1 MVKILHYYL
10 LTLMLLMLSIGA
22 RAEDKTVTFVMQL
35 DKSLTTDG
43 FSITKDGVTIT
54 VYNTSSG
61 SFQSSY
67 LKINQ
72 GKPFTVSCSAGNIK
86 KIVLTGYNDTRF
98 DPDKL
103 EVTDGGGTYNTSTG
117 IDHQCE
123 WTGDAASVTF
133 TVPSNVRRVYLTKVE
148 ATYSTGSAPGEK
160 QNPGLAFSSANA
172 SAVLGYSFT
181 APTLTQP
188 DGLAVTYTSS
198 NTNVATVNASTGEVA
213 PLAVGTTTITAS
225 SAETDAYV
233 AGEASYTL
241 TVLALNGNGS
251 TDNPYTVADLK
262 KLNEINMFPTS
273 SVSVKGIIS
282 GIYAF
287 INTGY
292 WNEMDYY
299 ISDDGS
305 TDNQYLVKGRGLD
318 YAKFNAKEDLMVG
331 SKVILTGTPNDM
343 SEFNYDELTS
353 IEVPVS
359 IVDGEYATFYYGG
372 FNLKVPAGVTATTY
386 SYANNALTTSK
397 TYNEGDV
404 IPAKTAVVLKGNA
417 ATYYFQGTTETGE
430 TPIFSNL
437 HGFDK
442 DATTSVEGMGKYYML
457 SLNAQSDPASIGFYW
472 GADGG
477 GAFTSKA
484 HKAYLALPASANV
497 KGFAFNDVTNG
508 ITAKTT
514 TEQADAPVYSLTGL
528 RMSGPLPAGVY
539 VRNGKKFIV
548 K

>member
-1 MVKILHYYL
+1 
-10 LTLMLLMLSIGA
+10 
-22 RAEDKTVTFVMQL
+22 
-35 DKSLTTDG
+35 
-43 FSITKDGVTIT
+43 
-54 VYNTSSG
+54 
-61 SFQSSY
+61 
-67 LKINQ
+67 
-72 GKPFTVSCSAGNIK
+72 
-86 KIVLTGYNDTRF
+86 
-98 DPDKL
+98 
-103 EVTDGGGTYNTSTG
+103 
-117 IDHQCE
+117 
-123 WTGDAASVTF
+123 
-133 TVPSNVRRVYLTKVE
+133 
-148 ATYSTGSAPGEK
+148 
-160 QNPGLAFSSANA
+160 
-172 SAVLGYSFT
+172 
-181 APTLTQP
+181 
-188 DGLAVTYTSS
+188 
-198 NTNVATVNASTGEVA
+198 
-213 PLAVGTTTITAS
+213 
-225 SAETDAYV
+225 
-233 AGEASYTL
+233 
-241 TVLALNGNGS
+241 
-251 TDNPYTVADLK
+251 
-262 KLNEINMFPTS
+262 MFPTS

-282 GIYAF
+282 GIYNF

-292 WNEMDYY
+292 WNDMDYY

-359 IVDGEYATFYYGG
+359 IVDREYATFYYGG

-437 HGFDK
+437 HGSDK

-477 GAFTSKA
+477 GAFTSEA
-484 HKAYLALPASANV
+484 HTALSRSMRLAAQSKRMKLLSSISSSFCG
-497 KGFAFNDVTNG
+497 K
-508 ITAKTT
+508 
-514 TEQADAPVYSLTGL
+514 LTK
-528 RMSGPLPAGVY
+528 
-539 VRNGKKFIV
+539 NN
-548 K
+548 

>member
-1 MVKILHYYL
+1 M
-10 LTLMLLMLSIGA
+10 
-22 RAEDKTVTFVMQL
+22 
-35 DKSLTTDG
+35 
-43 FSITKDGVTIT
+43 
-54 VYNTSSG
+54 
-61 SFQSSY
+61 
-67 LKINQ
+67 
-72 GKPFTVSCSAGNIK
+72 
-86 KIVLTGYNDTRF
+86 
-98 DPDKL
+98 
-103 EVTDGGGTYNTSTG
+103 GGGTYNTSTG

-198 NTNVATVNASTGEVA
+198 APNVATVNASTGEVT
-213 PLAVGTTTITAS
+213 PLTVGTTTITAN
-225 SAETDAYV
+225 SAETDTYT

-241 TVLALNGNGS
+241 TVLELAGNG
-251 TDNPYTVADLK
+251 TLEHPYSVADLN
-262 KLNEINMFPTS
+262 KLKEINMFPES

-282 GIYAF
+282 SIDIF
-287 INTGY
+287 INRDY
-292 WNEMDYY
+292 WNEMDYN
-299 ISDDGS
+299 ISDDG
-305 TDNQYLVKGRGLD
+305 TTANQYLVKGRGLG

-331 SKVILTGTPNDM
+331 SKVVLTGIPYPD
-343 SEFNYDELTS
+343 EFDYSELTS

-359 IVDGEYATFYYGG
+359 IADGEYATFYYGG

-386 SYANNALTTSK
+386 SYANNALTASK

-404 IPAKTAVVLKGNA
+404 IPAKTAVVLNGNA
-417 ATYYFQGTTETGE
+417 NTYYFPGTTETGE
-430 TPIFSNL
+430 TPIHSNL
-437 HGFDK
+437 HGSDV
-442 DATTSVEGMGKYYML
+442 ATTTNVEGMGKYYML
-457 SLNAQSDPASIGFYW
+457 SLDAESTPGSIGFYW

-477 GAFTSKA
+477 GAFTSAA
-484 HKAYLALPASANV
+484 HKAYLALPASAQV

-514 TEQADAPVYSLTGL
+514 TTEQANAPVYSLTGV
-528 RMSGPLPAGVY
+528 RMSGPLPAGIY

-548 K
+548 R

>member
-22 RAEDKTVTFVMQL
+22 RAEDKTVTFIPQL
-35 DKSLTTDG
+35 EEDYNLCTDG
-43 FSITKDGVTIT
+43 FSMTKEAVTISL
-54 VYNTSSG
+54 VSASYNGAITHTSI
-61 SFQSSY
+61 
-67 LKINQ
+67 KIQ
-72 GKPFTVSCSAGNIK
+72 PGKPFTVSCSAGNIK
-86 KIVLTGYNDTRF
+86 KIVLTGNDAGF

-103 EVTDGGGTYNTSTG
+103 TVTDGVGNYAATSEA
-117 IDHQCE
+117 HQWE

-133 TVPSNVRRVYLTKVE
+133 KNSSKKRVQLIKVE
-148 ATYSTGSAPGEK
+148 VTYSTGSTSSEK
-160 QNPGLAFSSANA
+160 QNPGLVFSPAKA
-172 SAVLGYSFT
+172 SAVLGYPFT
-181 APTLTQP
+181 APTLTKP
-188 DGLAVTYTSS
+188 DGLAVTYSSS
-198 NTNVATVNASTGEVA
+198 NTNVATVDASTGNVTTLSE
-213 PLAVGTTTITAS
+213 GTTTITAKS
-225 SAETDAYV
+225 EETDAYV

-404 IPAKTAVVLKGNA
+404 IPAKTPVVLKANEGD
-417 ATYYFQGTTETGE
+417 YFFAGTTETGE
-430 TPIFSNL
+430 RPTATNL
-437 HGFDK
+437 HGSDVE
-442 DATTSVEGMGKYYML
+442 TWTNVEGMGKYYML

>member
-1 MVKILHYYL
+1 M
-10 LTLMLLMLSIGA
+10 
-22 RAEDKTVTFVMQL
+22 
-35 DKSLTTDG
+35 
-43 FSITKDGVTIT
+43 
-54 VYNTSSG
+54 
-61 SFQSSY
+61 
-67 LKINQ
+67 
-72 GKPFTVSCSAGNIK
+72 
-86 KIVLTGYNDTRF
+86 
-98 DPDKL
+98 
-103 EVTDGGGTYNTSTG
+103 GGGTYAATSEA
-117 IDHQCE
+117 HQWE
-123 WTGDAASVTF
+123 WTGDADSVTF
-133 TVPSNVRRVYLTKVE
+133 TVSSTVKRVQLIKVE
-148 ATYSTGSAPGEK
+148 VTYSTGSTSSEK
-160 QNPGLAFSSANA
+160 QNPGLFFSPAQA
-172 SAVLGYSFT
+172 SAVLGYPFT

-213 PLAVGTTTITAS
+213 PLAVGTTTITAN

-251 TDNPYTVADLK
+251 TDYPYTVADLK
-262 KLNEINMFPTS
+262 KLNEINMFPES

-299 ISDDGS
+299 ISDDGTS
-305 TDNQYLVKGRGLD
+305 ANQYLVKGRGLD

-331 SKVILTGTPNDM
+331 SKVVLTGTPYPD
-343 SEFNYDELTS
+343 EFDYSDLTS

-372 FNLKVPAGVTATTY
+372 FNLKMPAGVTATTY

-437 HGFDK
+437 HGSDK
-442 DATTSVEGMGKYYML
+442 DATTSVEGMGKYYM
-457 SLNAQSDPASIGFYW
+457 QTQI
-472 GADGG
+472 
-477 GAFTSKA
+477 
-484 HKAYLALPASANV
+484 
-497 KGFAFNDVTNG
+497 
-508 ITAKTT
+508 
-514 TEQADAPVYSLTGL
+514 
-528 RMSGPLPAGVY
+528 
-539 VRNGKKFIV
+539 FISSQHS
-548 K
+548 

>member
-22 RAEDKTVTFVMQL
+22 RAEDKTVTINKDDLVA
-35 DKSLTTDG
+35 DKTATSLTKEGITI
-43 FSITKDGVTIT
+43 SIDNGSLNNGVQYFRVYSKGTIT
-54 VYNTSSG
+54 
-61 SFQSSY
+61 
-67 LKINQ
+67 I
-72 GKPFTVSCSAGNIK
+72 SCSAGNIT
-86 KIVLTGYNDTRF
+86 KITFTTTYSTAG
-98 DPDKL
+98 PDRL
-103 EVTDGGGTYNTSTG
+103 SLSVGGGQYTKSTTKG
-117 IDHQCE
+117 E
-123 WTGDAASVTF
+123 WVGDAT
-133 TVPSNVRRVYLTKVE
+133 TVSFRNITSKQAKIEEIVV
-148 ATYSTGSAPGEK
+148 TYSTGSSAK
-160 QNPGLAFSSANA
+160 QEPNLAFSTQTATA
-172 SAVLGYSFT
+172 ALGLPFT
-181 APTLTQP
+181 APTLTKP
-188 DGLAVTYTSS
+188 ENLAVSYSSS
-198 NTNVATVNASTGEVA
+198 NTNVATVNASTGEVTA
-213 PLAVGTTTITAS
+213 LSAGTTTITAKS
-225 SAETDAYV
+225 EETDTYL

-241 TVLALNGNGS
+241 TVLALTGNGS
-251 TDNPYTVADLK
+251 VDYPYTVADLK
-262 KLNEINMFPTS
+262 ALAAADMLPTS
-273 SVSVKGIIS
+273 PVSVKGIIS
-282 GIYAF
+282 SVYSFYYGAMY
-287 INTGY
+287 
-292 WNEMDYY
+292 YY
-299 ISDDGS
+299 ISDDDA
-305 TDNQYLVKGRGLD
+305 TANQLLVAGYNLGGIR
-318 YAKFNAKEDLMVG
+318 FSAKEDLMVG
-331 SKVILTGTPNDM
+331 SKVILTGTPYDE
-343 SEFNYDELTS
+343 SEFDYTEITS

-372 FNLKVPAGVTATTY
+372 FNLKIPAGVTATTY

-404 IPAKTAVVLKGNA
+404 IPAKTAVVLKANEGD
-417 ATYYFQGTTETGE
+417 YFFAGTTETGE
-430 TPIFSNL
+430 RPTATNL
-437 HGFDK
+437 HGSDVE
-442 DATTSVEGMGKYYML
+442 TWTNVEGMGKYYML

>member
-22 RAEDKTVTFVMQL
+22 RAEDKTVTINKDDLVA
-35 DKSLTTDG
+35 DKTATSLTKEGITI
-43 FSITKDGVTIT
+43 SIDNGSLNNGVQYFRVYSKGTIT
-54 VYNTSSG
+54 
-61 SFQSSY
+61 
-67 LKINQ
+67 I
-72 GKPFTVSCSAGNIK
+72 SCSAGNIT
-86 KIVLTGYNDTRF
+86 KITFTTTYSTAG
-98 DPDKL
+98 PDRL
-103 EVTDGGGTYNTSTG
+103 SLSVGGGQYTKSTTKGEWVVDSTTVSFRNITSKQAK
-117 IDHQCE
+117 IE
-123 WTGDAASVTF
+123 EIV
-133 TVPSNVRRVYLTKVE
+133 V
-148 ATYSTGSAPGEK
+148 TYSTGSSAK
-160 QNPGLAFSSANA
+160 QEPNLAFSTQTATA
-172 SAVLGYSFT
+172 TLGLPST
-181 APTLTQP
+181 ALTLTKP
-188 DGLAVTYTSS
+188 ENLAVSYSSS
-198 NTNVATVNASTGEVA
+198 NTNVATVNASTGEVTA
-213 PLAVGTTTITAS
+213 LSAGTTTITAKS
-225 SAETDAYV
+225 EETDTYL

-241 TVLALNGNGS
+241 TVLALTGNGS
-251 TDNPYTVADLK
+251 VDYPYTVADLK
-262 KLNEINMFPTS
+262 ALADADMLPTS
-273 SVSVKGIIS
+273 PVSVKGIIS
-282 GIYAF
+282 SVSMFYYGAMY
-287 INTGY
+287 
-292 WNEMDYY
+292 YY
-299 ISDDGS
+299 ISDDGA
-305 TDNQYLVKGRGLD
+305 TANQLRVAGYNLGGIRFS
-318 YAKFNAKEDLMVG
+318 AKDDLMVG
-331 SKVILTGTPNDM
+331 SKVILTATPTDM

-404 IPAKTAVVLKGNA
+404 IPAKTPVVLKANEGD
-417 ATYYFQGTTETGE
+417 YFFAGTTETGE